1 MPGGTVAIDYPA
13 WLPLAQKANK
23 AMTLDTSFRSAQPAV
38 GPVVFQPL
46 TDDMKV
52 TWSLTWIFTLAQERV
67 FMQWLR
73 SPRYLN
79 NGSQWFNMR
88 VNLGGSGLQMQT
100 LHFTQMPV
108 QSSIN
113 GSIVTWTGT
122 VIANK
127 LNNDDDQFDDLIVEL
142 GPDGGGWLDV
152 SINRVMP
159 EA

>member
-1 MPGGTVAIDYPA
+1 VAIDYPA